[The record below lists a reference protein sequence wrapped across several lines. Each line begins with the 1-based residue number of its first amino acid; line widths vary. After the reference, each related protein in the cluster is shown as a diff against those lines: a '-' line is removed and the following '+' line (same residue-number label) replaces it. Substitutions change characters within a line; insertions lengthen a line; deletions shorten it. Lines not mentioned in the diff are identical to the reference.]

1 MAVRTYCT
9 IVIIVLSLSKCGDF
23 NLMLLLFCLTK
34 SKMRYCPTA
43 YTIAIAIKV
52 TNPQMVDTLIRS
64 EMLLS
69 DISIINEE
77 ITIEMMTKN
86 FVLLYPVADTWKRI
100 VIYWSLYAYLYLIN
114 LFSIDLL

>member
-1 MAVRTYCT
+1 
-9 IVIIVLSLSKCGDF
+9 
-23 NLMLLLFCLTK
+23 
-34 SKMRYCPTA
+34 
-43 YTIAIAIKV
+43 
-52 TNPQMVDTLIRS
+52 MVDTLIRS

-86 FVLLYPVADTWKRI
+86 FVLLYPVADTWKRV

>member
-1 MAVRTYCT
+1 
-9 IVIIVLSLSKCGDF
+9 
-23 NLMLLLFCLTK
+23 
-34 SKMRYCPTA
+34 
-43 YTIAIAIKV
+43 
-52 TNPQMVDTLIRS
+52 MVDTLIRS